1 MIHPIKL
8 HAFLVA
14 KQLDIKGIKS
24 FLDIKLLADSS
35 SELFYRFAEGK
46 YQHYFN
52 YGVIV
57 FAGYTEEEMK
67 WAIKAVQAY
76 QRNPVEPWLR
86 DNHDIRLEPDSDIRF
101 EFNEVVVGSHDDK
114 VMRIAMFNLAQ
125 SVAMDYYHSVT
136 ENLLAEVKSFTQE
149 LEVSGKLSLSRK
161 NMRRFLG
168 RALNTQN
175 EIAEN
180 IYIFDAP
187 ELVWDDQF
195 LDKLHIGL
203 IRHFDLRVRFSELE
217 YTMRIIEDN
226 LTVFREISHQRES
239 SLLEWII
246 ILLILVE
253 VLDMIISKLL

>member
-1 MIHPIKL
+1 MSQLVKL

-14 KQLDIKGIKS
+14 KQLDIKGIKN
-24 FLDIKLLADSS
+24 FLEIKVQADSS
-35 SELFYRFAEGK
+35 SELFYRLAEGK

-57 FAGYTEEEMK
+57 FAGYTEEEMV
-67 WAIKAVQAY
+67 WAIKAVQTF
-76 QRNPVEPWLR
+76 QRNPVTHWLR
-86 DNHDIRLEPDSDIRF
+86 DSHEIRFEPGSEIQF
-101 EFNEVVVGSHDDK
+101 EFNEVVVGSLDDK
-114 VMRIAMFNLAQ
+114 VMRITMFNLAQ

-136 ENLLAEVKSFTQE
+136 ENLLAEVKGFTQE
-149 LEVSGKLSLSRK
+149 LETSGRLSLSRK
-161 NMRRFLG
+161 AMRKFLG

-195 LDKLHIGL
+195 LDKLHLGL

-226 LTVFREISHQRES
+226 LTIFRELSHQRES

-246 ILLILVE
+246 ILLIFVE
-253 VLDMIISKLL
+253 VLDMIISKLF